1 MLPVS
6 KPRPVAVRNKRTIK
20 KREGLQLIDSLI
32 EEKLLSEETECLL
45 RAQFSVTRGTQSGYH
60 QRPDTCNYGNYCLS
74 NG

>member
-45 RAQFSVTRGTQSGYH
+45 RAQFSVI
-60 QRPDTCNYGNYCLS
+60 
-74 NG
+74 